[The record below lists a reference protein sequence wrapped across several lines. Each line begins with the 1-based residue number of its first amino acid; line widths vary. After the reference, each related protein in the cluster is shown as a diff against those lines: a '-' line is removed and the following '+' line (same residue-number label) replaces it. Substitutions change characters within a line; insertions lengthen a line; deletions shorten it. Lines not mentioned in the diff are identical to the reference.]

1 MALMVGLTVMM
12 VIIAS
17 VLPLASAEAQR
28 DKETELI
35 FRGLQ
40 YAEGIRCFK
49 LRYGR
54 YPTSLKEMYEIRP
67 RTLRKLWKDPM
78 SNSMDWGLIGLTA
91 PVAGVPVGP
100 GGAPPGGGGGFSVAT
115 PTPAPSPT
123 PTPGVTS
130 PFGDTG
136 LGGPSAPTGPVTGV
150 YSKVRKKGYQTFQGH
165 EYYNE
170 WQFTESSLSATL
182 SATPIPAPGPG
193 NPFK

>member
-1 MALMVGLTVMM
+1 MVGLTVMM
-12 VIIAS
+12 IIIAS
-17 VLPLASAEAQR
+17 VLPRASAEAQR
-28 DKETELI
+28 DKEEELV
-35 FRGLQ
+35 FRGRQ

-78 SNSMDWGLIGLTA
+78 SNSMDWGLIGVTA
-91 PVAGVPVGP
+91 PLTGVPVGP
-100 GGAPPGGGGGFSVAT
+100 GGSPPGGGGAFTPPT

-123 PTPGVTS
+123 PTATFTS
-130 PFGDTG
+130 PFGSTG
-136 LGGPSAPTGPVTGV
+136 PGGTSAPLGPITGV
-150 YSKVRKKGYQTFQGH
+150 YSKVKKKGYRTYQGR

-170 WQFTESSLSATL
+170 WQFTEASLYTTL
-182 SATPIPAPGPG
+182 SSVPASTPGPG